1 MTTDF
6 FYTWKIF
13 RNPESLKKL
22 ACAIAIF
29 CIITLLISIIC
40 GIASCSEENRKFD
53 RNEVFSKTYNEEVSE
68 CKLPS
73 YCKEKSPSSFKC
85 EKLPDGWSFFGL
97 FCITDKCK
105 KKEKC
110 LADRENEPKRAEACK
125 KKYFHTCEERAGI
138 FAKQKADELQEKA
151 KSNSFNAGVDNG
163 FKTAFYFVL
172 ALISILV
179 FIFVAIPLIK
189 GGGSLAIKG
198 TKASASMA
206 NQVIRDRIK
215 YGDGFD
221 YQFHKLLLA
230 LQIKILK
237 KVGPI
242 SDSQMTVMQMLYEKC
257 GYKTDEFH
265 SRFTQLLSDE
275 SNLDFSIKNIRIAIL
290 GRNELKV
297 SVIESLLTFIIAC
310 GYNESIEFYI
320 RYVADN
326 LGLDKDVYII
336 IRDSMLKYANKTAYN
351 DLDNLFFDL
360 ELNQFFTK
368 KEMVQLS
375 KMDLEKAPSS
385 MNSVY
390 SKEFFRFVF
399 PLLVKLSYADGALG
413 FDRINVLNNFYSDCG
428 YAKSDF
434 LRLFKSYLADGHS
447 FYFHVMS
454 LKQNTQK
461 QKKFRI
467 HALEDI
473 VLFASLINLPQPQ
486 FDMIESMS
494 KDLDVSENSFA
505 TVKNKFSLQS
515 NDQIALIASL
525 RSVNK
530 HLFS

>member
-13 RNPESLKKL
+13 KDPENLRKL
-22 ACAIAIF
+22 GYAIAGF
-29 CIITLLISIIC
+29 CVVMFLVSIVC
-40 GIASCSEENRKFD
+40 GIVSCSEEKID
-53 RNEVFSKTYNEEVSE
+53 RDSIYKSEISGCADKKNKLDSCQNEEHWYCIFPFACQCSGEQKTYDACEQRAKTTTEE
-68 CKLPS
+68 L
-73 YCKEKSPSSFKC
+73 
-85 EKLPDGWSFFGL
+85 
-97 FCITDKCK
+97 
-105 KKEKC
+105 
-110 LADRENEPKRAEACK
+110 
-125 KKYFHTCEERAGI
+125 
-138 FAKQKADELQEKA
+138 A
-151 KSNSFNAGVDNG
+151 KSMSVDAGLD
-163 FKTAFYFVL
+163 TAFNV
-172 ALISILV
+172 ALYSLVALVSILV
-179 FIFVAIPLIK
+179 LIFLAIPLIEIIVVFVAIPLIK
-189 GGGSLAIKG
+189 FIVFSVAIPLVKGGGSLAIEG

-206 NQVIRDRIK
+206 NQVIRDRIQ

-290 GRNELKV
+290 GRDELKV

-375 KMDLEKAPSS
+375 KMDLGKAPSS

-413 FDRINVLNNFYSDCG
+413 FERINVLNNFYSDCG
-428 YAKSDF
+428 YTKSDF

-447 FYFHVMS
+447 FYFHIMN
-454 LKQNTQK
+454 LKENTRK
-461 QKKFRI
+461 QKEFRI

>member
-13 RNPESLKKL
+13 KDPENLRKL
-22 ACAIAIF
+22 GYAIVIFVAIT
-29 CIITLLISIIC
+29 ILVSIIC
-40 GIASCSEENRKFD
+40 GIVSFSDNKEENRCTA
-53 RNEVFSKTYNEEVSE
+53 VPPQ
-68 CKLPS
+68 CA
-73 YCKEKSPSSFKC
+73 EKIFNC
-85 EKLPDGWSFFGL
+85 ENLENGWSLFGL
-97 FCITDKCK
+97 VCLT
-105 KKEKC
+105 EKC
-110 LADRENEPKRAEACK
+110 RKKDTCFAIQKRDQEMSKLCQK
-125 KKYFHTCEERAGI
+125 GFYDECVQKSVDAGI
-138 FAKQKADELQEKA
+138 D
-151 KSNSFNAGVDNG
+151 S
-163 FKTAFYFVL
+163 
-172 ALISILV
+172 ALNVALYSLVALVSILV
-179 FIFVAIPLIK
+179 LIFLAIPLIEIIVVFVAIPLIK
-189 GGGSLAIKG
+189 FIVFSVAIPLVKGGGSLAIEG

-275 SNLDFSIKNIRIAIL
+275 GNLDFSIKNIRIAIL

-390 SKEFFRFVF
+390 SKEYFRFVF

-413 FDRINVLNNFYSDCG
+413 FERINVLNNFYSDCG
-428 YAKSDF
+428 YTKSDF

-447 FYFHVMS
+447 FYFHIMN
-454 LKQNTQK
+454 LKENTRK
-461 QKKFRI
+461 QKEFRI